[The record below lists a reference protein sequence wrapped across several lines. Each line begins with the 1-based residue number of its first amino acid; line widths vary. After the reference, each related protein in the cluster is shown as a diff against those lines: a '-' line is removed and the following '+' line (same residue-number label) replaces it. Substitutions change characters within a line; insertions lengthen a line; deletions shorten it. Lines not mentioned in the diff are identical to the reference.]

1 MMSATAGKL
10 KEHLGK
16 VVRNVPSEAL
26 LTTLHAH
33 LLEFLLLVVNKET
46 VSKQKE
52 VVFGFC
58 AEGAVPVLQDDRLI

>member
-33 LLEFLLLVVNKET
+33 LLEFLLVVNKET

>member
-26 LTTLHAH
+26 LTTLQAY
-33 LLEFLLLVVNKET
+33 LLEFLLVVNKET

-52 VVFGFC
+52 VVFG